1 MKIMFRDAEAEAAA
15 AAAVNFGWARS
26 GKKRWKDIRVN

>member
-1 MKIMFRDAEAEAAA
+1 MKKMFRDAEAE